1 VRVGK
6 NGIRRK
12 APESIGGRKAGKNI
26 PGRNAAFGRRP
37 SQVNR
42 PQSTVLRI
50 GIPAKIVKGR
60 KA

>member
-1 VRVGK
+1 MRVGK

-12 APESIGGRKAGKNI
+12 APEASADARLGRTSQVAMLPSAG
-26 PGRNAAFGRRP
+26 RP

-42 PQSTVLRI
+42 QQSTVLRI
-50 GIPAKIVKGR
+50 GIPAKIVQGR